1 MSSRLPRYSWGE
13 EYMESSALCSECRS
27 PLHEGARY
35 CMVCGHEIAPFS
47 TQNERRQLT
56 LLFCDIVGSTELS
69 ERLDPEDL
77 RDLLTSYQHVCRD
90 AVGRYEGHIS
100 QFLGDGIMSYF
111 GYPVAH
117 EDDAVRAVGAAFGIL
132 EGVKLVNQGIGKRLR
147 AEMHVRVGIHMGIA
161 VVGEIGPG
169 GSHDRLAVGETV
181 NLAARIQSSA
191 DEDTVVVSATTAT
204 VLHGHFELQPLEAR
218 SLKGFSRPIELF
230 RVIRPT
236 GARTKFEAAARRG
249 LTPHVGRHEQ
259 SAVLARTWDEVRSGA
274 DRVVIVRGEA
284 GIGKSRIV
292 HQFRNTALEEPVRV
306 LECICSPLTQATA
319 LAPIIAM
326 LEGILVARSE
336 KDPTPQA
343 KLDALRSL
351 LDEHSRFGA
360 DALPLVAALLSIPGA
375 DESAI
380 RDLSPVRRRA
390 GTLEILRQ
398 WLAWA
403 AERVPVALFVEDVHW
418 SDPSTLDLLDLL
430 ALESPGGRTLIC
442 ITARP
447 EFLVRWEKSHVRT
460 IELIRLTGSEIEAV
474 TTYVAGGHAL
484 PLPLVRQ
491 IAERS
496 EGVPLFVEEM
506 TKAVLESGALRLDSE
521 RYELAQAYDGQFV
534 PSSVKASM
542 VARFDRLGESRSVAQ
557 LGATI
562 GRTFTYRLIRAVTGM
577 ADDKLREHLDRLC
590 RTELAFADGEPPDSV
605 YTFKHAL
612 IQDALYET
620 LLKRDRARLHERVF
634 SKLRDEFSDLV
645 ESRPEM
651 AAYHAEH
658 AGLRE
663 LAIPLLKEA
672 GMRALGRTAMAEAVK
687 HLGRAVELVE
697 TLPAPARI
705 RMESDLQAV
714 LGPAYMATLGWA
726 APEVERS
733 SLRLRDLATAQRDS
747 DRLFQAMWG
756 IWTVHFLRGELD
768 PALDVARQVLE
779 MAVQMHD
786 GMRRV
791 AGHHAVGYTHFYR
804 GEFAEALR
812 HAEHGLV
819 IFDPEVE
826 KRSAAMFQL
835 SLSCAMLCFR
845 TQSQQIL
852 GLADQASES
861 LRNWQQLVAQVK
873 HTPSAAYSLCQQCF
887 LARVADDVERVQAW
901 APECRSLSLAEGFNL
916 WVPLTDIFIA
926 WAGAREGGDAAAAVK
941 AIEASIRLVHA
952 SRTYIV
958 ESEIAG
964 MLAETLLLA
973 GRPADVFEVAERALE
988 ITRVG
993 KQRHYEPELFRL
1005 QGDAAKAL
1013 GNGAQAAGFYR
1024 EGLASARSMGGGLLE
1039 LRCALALAKLLG
1051 GRDERAELRSV
1062 LGRFTEGFD
1071 QRDFKN
1077 ALAFLDARDVSQAES
1092 EPSLA

>member
-1 MSSRLPRYSWGE
+1 MSSRLPGYSVGE
-13 EYMESSALCSECRS
+13 EYTESSAACSECRT
-27 PLHEGARY
+27 PLHAGARY
-35 CMVCGHEIAPFS
+35 CTACGHEAAPFS

-56 LLFCDIVGSTELS
+56 ILFCDVVGSTELS

-77 RDLLTSYQHVCRD
+77 RDLLTSYQRVCRD

-117 EDDAVRAVGAAFGIL
+117 EDDAVRAVGAAFRIL

-147 AEMHVRVGIHMGIA
+147 AEIHVRVGIHMGIA

-191 DEDTVVVSATTAT
+191 DEDTVVVSATTARL
-204 VLHGHFELQPLEAR
+204 LHGHFELQPLEVR
-218 SLKGFSRPIELF
+218 TLKGFSRPIELF
-230 RVIRPT
+230 RVVRPT

-259 SAVLARTWDEVRSGA
+259 SAALARTWDEVRDGA

-292 HQFRNTALEEPVRV
+292 HQFRNTTLEEPVRV

-326 LEGILVARSE
+326 LEGLLVEQSG
-336 KDPTPQA
+336 KDPTPQV

-351 LDEHSRFGA
+351 LVEHSRIGA
-360 DALPLVAALLSIPGA
+360 DALPLVAALLSLPGA
-375 DESAI
+375 DEEAI
-380 RDLSPVRRRA
+380 RDLSPIRRRA
-390 GTLEILRQ
+390 RTLEILRQ
-398 WLAWA
+398 WMAWS
-403 AERVPVALFVEDVHW
+403 AERVPVALFVEDLHW
-418 SDPSTLDLLDLL
+418 ADPSTLDLLDLL
-430 ALESPGGRTLIC
+430 VLESPGGRTLVC

-447 EFLVRWEKSHVRT
+447 EVLVRWEKPHVRT

-474 TTYVAGGHAL
+474 TTHVAGGHTL

-506 TKAVLESGALRLDSE
+506 TKAVLESGALRLDAD

-534 PSSVKASM
+534 PSSVQASLI
-542 VARFDRLGESRSVAQ
+542 ARFDRLGESRSVAQ

-562 GRTFTYRLIRAVTGM
+562 GRTFTYRLIRAVTGLS
-577 ADDKLREHLDRLC
+577 DEKLREHLDRLC
-590 RTELAFADGEPPDSV
+590 RTGLAFADGDPPDSV

-620 LLKRDRARLHERVF
+620 LLKRDRARLHHRVF
-634 SKLRDEFSDLV
+634 SKLCDEFSDLV

-658 AGLRE
+658 AGLRD

-687 HLGRAVELVE
+687 HLGRAIELVE

-733 SLRLRDLATAQRDS
+733 SVRLRDLATAQGDS
-747 DRLFQAMWG
+747 DKLFQAMWG
-756 IWTVHFLRGELD
+756 LWTVHFLRGELD

-779 MAVQMHD
+779 MGLND
-786 GMRRV
+786 GMRRA

-804 GEFAEALR
+804 GEYAEALH
-812 HAEHGLV
+812 HADRGLAL
-819 IFDPEVE
+819 FDPEGE

-835 SLSCAMLCFR
+835 SLGCAMLCFR

-861 LRNWQQLVAQVK
+861 LSHWQQLVAEVK

-887 LARVADDVERVQAW
+887 LARLADDVERVQAW
-901 APECRSLSLAEGFNL
+901 APECRSLSIAEGFAL
-916 WVPLTDIFIA
+916 WVPLADIFIA
-926 WAGAREGGDAAAAVK
+926 WTRARQGGDAADAVK
-941 AIEASIRLVHA
+941 RIEASIQLVHA

-958 ESEIAG
+958 ESEISG

-973 GRPADVFEVAERALE
+973 RRPADVFEVAERALE
-988 ITRVG
+988 ITRIG
-993 KQRHYEPELFRL
+993 KQRHCEPELFRL
-1005 QGDAAKAL
+1005 EGDAAKAL
-1013 GNGAQAAGFYR
+1013 GNSAQAAGFYR

-1039 LRCALALAKLLG
+1039 LRCALALAKLVG
-1051 GRDERAELRSV
+1051 GREERAELRSV
-1062 LGRFTEGFD
+1062 LGRFAEGFNQPD
-1071 QRDFKN
+1071 VKN
-1077 ALAFLDARDVSQAES
+1077 ALAFLDARDVSQARS